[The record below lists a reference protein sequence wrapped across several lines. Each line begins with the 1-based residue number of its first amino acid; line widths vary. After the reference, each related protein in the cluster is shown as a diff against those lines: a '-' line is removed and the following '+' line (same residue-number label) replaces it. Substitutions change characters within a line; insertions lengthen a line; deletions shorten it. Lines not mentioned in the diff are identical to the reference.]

1 MDYGFYVELS
11 DSKCEGLVSV
21 RDLQDDMYFY
31 YADDFCLRG
40 SHTGREFRLGD
51 AVEVRVVGTDL
62 EKRLVDFEI
71 IDDALA
77 TYRKRSRRK
86 G

>member
-1 MDYGFYVELS
+1 
-11 DSKCEGLVSV
+11 
-21 RDLQDDMYFY
+21 MYFY

-40 SHTGREFRLGD
+40 THTGREFRLGD
-51 AVEVRVVGTDL
+51 AVEVRVVRTDL